1 MAVVRAAFH
10 MSLSPRARADF
21 LLLEPATEQRCLEAF
36 ATAEGV
42 MLYAGY
48 PNIVS
53 KATWVF
59 RELPALIDEG
69 LPPELVAV
77 QVCRFLDGGY
87 AELEMPETISID
99 GLIPD

>member
-21 LLLEPATEQRCLEAF
+21 LLLGPATEQRCLEAF

-59 RELPALIDEG
+59 RELPALIDDE
-69 LPPELVAV
+69 LLPELVAV

-87 AELEMPETISID
+87 SALEVPETISID

>member
-21 LLLEPATEQRCLEAF
+21 LLLGPATEQRCLEAF

-42 MLYAGY
+42 LLYARY

-53 KATWVF
+53 KAASVF

-87 AELEMPETISID
+87 AALEVPETISID